1 MENNGSGKTLWA
13 VHLAKYYLKNKL
25 PVYSNSYIK
34 DCFVL
39 PLNWYDFQYQKG
51 SLIIL
56 DEAQLLYNCRDY
68 STKDKQEMFKKI
80 LTYLTMVR
88 HYDIEIIFITQSINR
103 LDVQIRD
110 LATDVYR
117 LKKTIKLPYFSFKYK
132 KVCFIPILQKRT
144 LF

>member
-1 MENNGSGKTLWA
+1 MENNGSGKTLWG
-13 VHLAKYYLKNKL
+13 VHLAKYYLKNRL

-39 PLNWYDFQYQKG
+39 PLNWYDYQYEKG

-68 STKDKQEMFKKI
+68 STKDKQEMFRKI

-117 LKKTIKLPYFSFKYK
+117 LKKTIKLPYFSFKK
-132 KVCFIPILQKRT
+132 RKVCFVPILQKREI
-144 LF
+144 F